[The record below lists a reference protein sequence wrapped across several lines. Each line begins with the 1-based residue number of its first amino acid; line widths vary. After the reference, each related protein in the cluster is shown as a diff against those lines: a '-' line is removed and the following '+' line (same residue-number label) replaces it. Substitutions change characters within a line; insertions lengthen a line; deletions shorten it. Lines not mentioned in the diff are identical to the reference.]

1 MTYENFVVP
10 QCFWDELTISKRNIY
25 VKEYYKEN
33 GVYPSQEEIKL
44 INLTEDEIETYK
56 RKSYANYIAKLSLN
70 KSSVNENEEE
80 SPIPPSI
87 DEMPLPDNVE
97 KITTEWIT
105 FSQTQGNLPTTVTV
119 TLEENNGYDRYFVL
133 GVGAKYT
140 VLGSIWNQGCGVA
153 CLQKGKLG
161 PIHIGIPD
169 FNDIPNKE
177 YTEGIITLEKQ
188 IFEPNNTQFTVYL
201 ENFNPE
207 GTNWEDKG
215 LLPIESGDFSISCSN
230 AYTVKN

>member
-153 CLQKGKLG
+153 
-161 PIHIGIPD
+161 
-169 FNDIPNKE
+169 
-177 YTEGIITLEKQ
+177 
-188 IFEPNNTQFTVYL
+188 
-201 ENFNPE
+201 
-207 GTNWEDKG
+207 
-215 LLPIESGDFSISCSN
+215 
-230 AYTVKN
+230 